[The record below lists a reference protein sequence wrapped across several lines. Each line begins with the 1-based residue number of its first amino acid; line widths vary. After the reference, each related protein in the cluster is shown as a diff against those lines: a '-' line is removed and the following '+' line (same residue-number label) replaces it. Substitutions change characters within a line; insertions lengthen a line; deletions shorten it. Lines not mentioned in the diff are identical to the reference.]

1 MYRVCLH
8 WAGSVHTEFTIPRNK
23 TGQHGRS
30 ADRDVIEL
38 ITELAKVCPD
48 KSAAAILNRL
58 GYKTGQGKSWN
69 ASRVAGL
76 RGYHEI
82 PVFQQQHD
90 WVTQE
95 QAARELRVS
104 NTVVKRL
111 IHEGTLPAKHVVE
124 CAPWI
129 IERKDLTLP
138 AVQQQ
143 VQNVRRGRKLPKN
156 CAAQQQFALD

>member
-1 MYRVCLH
+1 MSTQC
-8 WAGSVHTEFTIPRNK
+8 AT
-23 TGQHGRS
+23 
-30 ADRDVIEL
+30 
-38 ITELAKVCPD
+38 
-48 KSAAAILNRL
+48 KSIAAILNRL
-58 GYKTGQGKSWN
+58 GYKTGPGNSWN

-82 PVFQQQHD
+82 PVFQHQDD

-111 IHEGTLPAKHVVE
+111 IREGILPARHVVE

-129 IERKDLTLP
+129 IERKHLTSS

-143 VQNVRRGRKLPKN
+143 AQNARRGRRLLKN
-156 CAAQQQFALD
+156 CAAQQQFALE